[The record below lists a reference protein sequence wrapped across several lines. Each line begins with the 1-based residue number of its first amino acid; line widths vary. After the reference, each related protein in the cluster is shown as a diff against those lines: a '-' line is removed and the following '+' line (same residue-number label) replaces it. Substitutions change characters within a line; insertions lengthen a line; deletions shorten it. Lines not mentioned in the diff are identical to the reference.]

1 LVKELFCDILLW
13 FDVLIGFANDIQR
26 TNPFDLRSKKNMS
39 HARYQITKLAPYHF
53 LLVSFCPTKQHLIMP
68 MPLHTTISEIINKK
82 NFMMLVFVF
91 RFKKK
96 ILELYNLDTRPVGAS
111 LELLFLEMMSDR

>member
-1 LVKELFCDILLW
+1 M
-13 FDVLIGFANDIQR
+13 GFANDIQR

-53 LLVSFCPTKQHLIMP
+53 LLVSFCPTKAAFNHA
-68 MPLHTTISEIINKK
+68 HAATTISETINKK
-82 NFMMLVFVF
+82 KLWCWFSFFKENF
-91 RFKKK
+91 K
-96 ILELYNLDTRPVGAS
+96 LYNLDTGPVGAS